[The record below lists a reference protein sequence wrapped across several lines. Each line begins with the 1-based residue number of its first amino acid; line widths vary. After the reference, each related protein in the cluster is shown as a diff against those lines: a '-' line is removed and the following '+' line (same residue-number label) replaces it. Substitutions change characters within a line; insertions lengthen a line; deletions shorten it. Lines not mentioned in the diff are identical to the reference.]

1 MKQHQEYT
9 LDEFRELLGV
19 PPGRYKAFGE
29 LNKHVIKPA
38 VDEVNA
44 LAPFS
49 VSVGPKKQGKRHRQV
64 VGPWPRWCTRSG
76 WTHGSLC
83 QGGNPGDFGPGLKGL
98 GPGGSILA
106 GGEVIAAEVKEVVD
120 LIVGGEKRCACLA
133 DLNRFIC
140 RSRLRVG

>member
-1 MKQHQEYT
+1 MAFTSKYAVSLYENLAQCVNLSMKQHQEYT

-49 VSVGPKKQGKRHRQV
+49 VSVGPKKQGKKV
-64 VGPWPRWCTRSG
+64 VKVTVLWMPKDSQALEEATAEMQRSKVG
-76 WTHGSLC
+76 RRARITGT
-83 QGGNPGDFGPGLKGL
+83 
-98 GPGGSILA
+98 
-106 GGEVIAAEVKEVVD
+106 AEHVTAP
-120 LIVGGEKRCACLA
+120 LPS
-133 DLNRFIC
+133 LNRLI
-140 RSRLRVG
+140 RSLPKLPASPKTS

>member
-38 VDEVNA
+38 LDEVNA

-49 VSVGPKKQGKRHRQV
+49 VTVSPRKQGKKV
-64 VGPWPRWCTRSG
+64 VRV
-76 WTHGSLC
+76 
-83 QGGNPGDFGPGLKGL
+83 
-98 GPGGSILA
+98 A
-106 GGEVIAAEVKEVVD
+106 VIWMPKDTDALEEATAEMQ
-120 LIVGGEKRCACLA
+120 
-133 DLNRFIC
+133 
-140 RSRLRVG
+140 RSRVGRRARISGTVQHVTAPLPSISRLIRSLPKLPTSPKTS